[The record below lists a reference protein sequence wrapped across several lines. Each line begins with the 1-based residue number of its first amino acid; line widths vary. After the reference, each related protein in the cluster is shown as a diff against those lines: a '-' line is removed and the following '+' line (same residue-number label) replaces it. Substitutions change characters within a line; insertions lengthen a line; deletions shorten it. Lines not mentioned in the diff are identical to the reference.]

1 MGRSWGLSRVSLFTQ
16 KAPTATEV
24 RSGAWGLDAL
34 AGRFVELRGAA
45 GAAALTLA
53 ARLLLQAQQAG
64 EPVVWLGHTS
74 SLFFPPDFA
83 AAGLDLQALPVV
95 RAQDGRELARM
106 ADTLLRSGAFS
117 VVVLDLDERM
127 YLNTAMQARLAG
139 LAKTHQTVLLG
150 ITRKRCL
157 KGQRWGGGDRGAS
170 STLGSMVS
178 LRGETSLQR
187 ADFDRFTCQLHII
200 KDKLGGPGWHHT
212 EVCRGPDGLC

>member
-1 MGRSWGLSRVSLFTQ
+1 MSIFTQ
-16 KAPTATEV
+16 KAPQQTEGH
-24 RSGAWGLDAL
+24 SGAWGLDAL

-45 GAAALTLA
+45 GAAALTMA
-53 ARLLLQAQQAG
+53 ARVLLQAQQAG
-64 EPVVWLGHTS
+64 EPVVWIGNRS

-95 RAQDGRELARM
+95 RAADGRELARM
-106 ADTLLRSGAFS
+106 ADTLLRSGAFA

-127 YLNTAMQARLAG
+127 YLTTAMQARLAG
-139 LAKTHQTVLLG
+139 LAKTHQCVLLG
-150 ITRKRCL
+150 ITRKRSL
-157 KGQRWGGGDRGAS
+157 QRPRWGDGGRATA

-187 ADFDRFTCQLHII
+187 ADFDRFTCRLHII
-200 KDKLGGPGWHHT
+200 KDKLRGPGWHHT